1 MLKMIRQFTFHHPKQ
16 IIAPT
21 LWLFL
26 SQAFSILP
34 AILAYMAIYL
44 LGQAFYPPYTLDIA
58 LLIKI
63 AIIGIAYVLLQYAVE
78 LISYYNTYGRA
89 YHDTADKRITY
100 IQKLRRQNLGFF
112 SSKESG
118 ELISSFASD
127 FANVEY
133 TMCFWLPYPIGIGF
147 LLLLS
152 FVCMLFFDWR
162 MAVAIFAMLPICT
175 ILMLQIAK
183 VKEKHSRSVMEAKT
197 RAATQLNEYLHGMKD
212 LKAYHRTG
220 SGFEALK
227 KAFSDLRRE
236 SLLDEAVAGSL
247 STLCASLVKFVVPV
261 TATVGLYLLMGGSL
275 TILDFAGFLVIATKL
290 TEPALT
296 LVSSISALRGMALSG
311 ERLDKV
317 MTMPDPSGEDKIS
330 HGDSYAFDSVSFH
343 YAADSNVIHGV
354 SFETPAGALTALVG
368 PSGSGK
374 STLLRLMARFWDY
387 QQGQVRFA
395 GKELRSIAPESLLS
409 QVSMVMQNAY
419 LFRGTIRE
427 NLCFGNECI
436 TEQQMLDACRK
447 ARCHDFVSALPEGY
461 DTVVGEGGA
470 TLSGGERQRISLAR
484 AFLKDVPILL
494 LDEPTASLDADN
506 EAMVQRALDEISKER
521 TIIMIAHR
529 LKTVRGAQQILVLE
543 NGRITQKEPITS
555 LSGQTDSTHDCGNC
569 KIRLETILSNNL
581 RRRNMKSKFLNL
593 KEFVLVLLLACLETV
608 IGLVAAM
615 PFAANLQLVY
625 FLVPGLTG
633 LINGII
639 YVLLIK
645 KCPKVGTQFIIPF
658 VYGLLFLFSGSVYV
672 FMFFAIL
679 AVANELIMIG
689 GYGKKVRQAIP
700 HVLTWSLNSM
710 GSTLTLLLFRDS
722 MVQTYVKMGMS
733 AVDAEAAVS
742 SVEGFWLAPQNIAI
756 ALAAAAI
763 LSVAG
768 YALGMKMFS
777 KHFKPA
783 GIA

>member
-63 AIIGIAYVLLQYAVE
+63 AIIGITYVLLQYAVE

-317 MTMPDPSGEDKIS
+317 MTMTDPSGEDKIS

-461 DTVVGEGGA
+461 DTVIGEGGA

-543 NGRITQKEPITS
+543 TGRVTQK
-555 LSGQTDSTHDCGNC
+555 GTHN
-569 KIRLETILSNNL
+569 
-581 RRRNMKSKFLNL
+581 
-593 KEFVLVLLLACLETV
+593 
-608 IGLVAAM
+608 
-615 PFAANLQLVY
+615 QLVGTD
-625 FLVPGLTG
+625 GLYSR
-633 LINGII
+633 LW
-639 YVLLIK
+639 
-645 KCPKVGTQFIIPF
+645 
-658 VYGLLFLFSGSVYV
+658 
-672 FMFFAIL
+672 
-679 AVANELIMIG
+679 ELQN
-689 GYGKKVRQAIP
+689 QAGNY
-700 HVLTWSLNSM
+700 T
-710 GSTLTLLLFRDS
+710 
-722 MVQTYVKMGMS
+722 
-733 AVDAEAAVS
+733 
-742 SVEGFWLAPQNIAI
+742 
-756 ALAAAAI
+756 
-763 LSVAG
+763 
-768 YALGMKMFS
+768 
-777 KHFKPA
+777 FKQS
-783 GIA
+783 

>member
-63 AIIGIAYVLLQYAVE
+63 AIIGITYVLLQYAVE

-152 FVCMLFFDWR
+152 FVCILFFDWR

-317 MTMPDPSGEDKIS
+317 MTMTDPSGEDKIS

-461 DTVVGEGGA
+461 DTVIGEGGA

-543 NGRITQKEPITS
+543 TGRVTQK
-555 LSGQTDSTHDCGNC
+555 GTHN
-569 KIRLETILSNNL
+569 
-581 RRRNMKSKFLNL
+581 
-593 KEFVLVLLLACLETV
+593 
-608 IGLVAAM
+608 
-615 PFAANLQLVY
+615 QLVGTD
-625 FLVPGLTG
+625 GLYSR
-633 LINGII
+633 LW
-639 YVLLIK
+639 
-645 KCPKVGTQFIIPF
+645 
-658 VYGLLFLFSGSVYV
+658 
-672 FMFFAIL
+672 
-679 AVANELIMIG
+679 ELQN
-689 GYGKKVRQAIP
+689 QAGNY
-700 HVLTWSLNSM
+700 T
-710 GSTLTLLLFRDS
+710 FK
-722 MVQTYVKMGMS
+722 QT
-733 AVDAEAAVS
+733 
-742 SVEGFWLAPQNIAI
+742 
-756 ALAAAAI
+756 
-763 LSVAG
+763 
-768 YALGMKMFS
+768 
-777 KHFKPA
+777 
-783 GIA
+783 

>member
-63 AIIGIAYVLLQYAVE
+63 AVIGITYVLLQYAVE

-317 MTMPDPSGEDKIS
+317 MTMLDPSGEDKIS

-543 NGRITQKEPITS
+543 NGRVTQK
-555 LSGQTDSTHDCGNC
+555 GTHN
-569 KIRLETILSNNL
+569 
-581 RRRNMKSKFLNL
+581 
-593 KEFVLVLLLACLETV
+593 
-608 IGLVAAM
+608 
-615 PFAANLQLVY
+615 QLVGTD
-625 FLVPGLTG
+625 GLYSR
-633 LINGII
+633 LW
-639 YVLLIK
+639 
-645 KCPKVGTQFIIPF
+645 
-658 VYGLLFLFSGSVYV
+658 
-672 FMFFAIL
+672 
-679 AVANELIMIG
+679 ELQN
-689 GYGKKVRQAIP
+689 QAGNY
-700 HVLTWSLNSM
+700 T
-710 GSTLTLLLFRDS
+710 FK
-722 MVQTYVKMGMS
+722 QT
-733 AVDAEAAVS
+733 
-742 SVEGFWLAPQNIAI
+742 
-756 ALAAAAI
+756 
-763 LSVAG
+763 
-768 YALGMKMFS
+768 
-777 KHFKPA
+777 
-783 GIA
+783 

>member
-63 AIIGIAYVLLQYAVE
+63 AIIGITYVLLQYAVE

-317 MTMPDPSGEDKIS
+317 MTMLDPSGEDKIS

-543 NGRITQKEPITS
+543 NGRVTQK
-555 LSGQTDSTHDCGNC
+555 GTHN
-569 KIRLETILSNNL
+569 
-581 RRRNMKSKFLNL
+581 
-593 KEFVLVLLLACLETV
+593 
-608 IGLVAAM
+608 
-615 PFAANLQLVY
+615 QLVGTD
-625 FLVPGLTG
+625 GLYSR
-633 LINGII
+633 LW
-639 YVLLIK
+639 
-645 KCPKVGTQFIIPF
+645 
-658 VYGLLFLFSGSVYV
+658 
-672 FMFFAIL
+672 
-679 AVANELIMIG
+679 ELQN
-689 GYGKKVRQAIP
+689 QAGNY
-700 HVLTWSLNSM
+700 T
-710 GSTLTLLLFRDS
+710 
-722 MVQTYVKMGMS
+722 
-733 AVDAEAAVS
+733 
-742 SVEGFWLAPQNIAI
+742 
-756 ALAAAAI
+756 
-763 LSVAG
+763 
-768 YALGMKMFS
+768 
-777 KHFKPA
+777 FKQS
-783 GIA
+783 

>member
-1 MLKMIRQFTFHHPKQ
+1 MNQTSKTIGKLLKFSGPFRITILLSAVFSAFSAVINLKAYLCVYGVAKVLIQSSGNFGALDLAAMKALGMQAVWYVCMGFGTYGMALLCSHISAYNTVARIRMQLIRHLGKMIRQFTFHHPKQ

-63 AIIGIAYVLLQYAVE
+63 AVIGIAYVLLQYVVE

-89 YHDTADKRITY
+89 YHDTADKRIAY
-100 IQKLRRQNLGFF
+100 IQKLRRQSLGFF

-127 FANVEY
+127 FANVEF
-133 TMCFWLPYPIGIGF
+133 TMCYWLPYPIGVGF

-162 MAVAIFAMLPICT
+162 MAVAIFAMLPVCA

-197 RAATQLNEYLHGMKD
+197 KAATQLNEYLHGMKD

-236 SLLDEAVAGSL
+236 SLRDEAVAGSL

-317 MTMPDPSGEDKIS
+317 MTMPDPSGEDKIYR
-330 HGDSYAFDSVSFH
+330 GDSYAFDSVSFH

-543 NGRITQKEPITS
+543 NGRITQK
-555 LSGQTDSTHDCGNC
+555 GTHN
-569 KIRLETILSNNL
+569 
-581 RRRNMKSKFLNL
+581 
-593 KEFVLVLLLACLETV
+593 
-608 IGLVAAM
+608 
-615 PFAANLQLVY
+615 QLVGTD
-625 FLVPGLTG
+625 GLYSR
-633 LINGII
+633 LW
-639 YVLLIK
+639 
-645 KCPKVGTQFIIPF
+645 
-658 VYGLLFLFSGSVYV
+658 
-672 FMFFAIL
+672 
-679 AVANELIMIG
+679 ELQN
-689 GYGKKVRQAIP
+689 QAGNY
-700 HVLTWSLNSM
+700 T
-710 GSTLTLLLFRDS
+710 
-722 MVQTYVKMGMS
+722 
-733 AVDAEAAVS
+733 
-742 SVEGFWLAPQNIAI
+742 
-756 ALAAAAI
+756 
-763 LSVAG
+763 
-768 YALGMKMFS
+768 
-777 KHFKPA
+777 FKQS
-783 GIA
+783 